1 MAVSVVKI
9 HSVVKICVMNLDDH
23 GDEDQCIQD
32 TEIVEVETTSRLRPP
47 TRVK

>member
-9 HSVVKICVMNLDDH
+9 RVMNPDDR
-23 GDEDQCIQD
+23 GDEEQCIQD
-32 TEIVEVETTSRLRPP
+32 TEIIVEAETTSRLRPP